1 MTEEGV
7 QTPNLKEKRKKRVMT
22 PEQLEKLAIARK
34 KALETRAKMS
44 QLRKEEKEAKKKEIL
59 SKAREIVKE
68 EVVVEQHKPPERASD
83 PKVKIIEKVH
93 YRTKKATLSDTSSSS
108 SSSSSSL
115 DSDSSYEV
123 KRVVKKRKPRPKRKT
138 VSSKTNEELAYT
150 IAKTELERRIKE
162 QNFNLAAYSLFGGI

>member
-44 QLRKEEKEAKKKEIL
+44 QLRKEEKETKKKEIL

-68 EVVVEQHKPPERASD
+68 EVVEQHKPPERASD

-93 YRTKKATLSDTSSSS
+93 YRTKKATLSDSSSEDDSSSS
-108 SSSSSSL
+108 

-123 KRVVKKRKPRPKRKT
+123 KRVVKRKPRPKRKT

>member
-1 MTEEGV
+1 MAETEGV
-7 QTPNLKEKRKKRVMT
+7 VQTSNLKEKRKKRVMT

-44 QLRKEEKEAKKKEIL
+44 QLRKEEKENKKKEIL

-68 EVVVEQHKPPERASD
+68 EVVEQHKPPERASD

-93 YRTKKATLSDTSSSS
+93 YRTKKATLSDSSSS
-108 SSSSSSL
+108 SSSSSSE

-123 KRVVKKRKPRPKRKT
+123 KRIVKKRKPRPKRKT

>member
-1 MTEEGV
+1 MTEEVV

-44 QLRKEEKEAKKKEIL
+44 QLRKEEKENKKKEIL

-68 EVVVEQHKPPERASD
+68 EVVEQHKPPERASD

-93 YRTKKATLSDTSSSS
+93 YRTKKATLSDSSSS
-108 SSSSSSL
+108 SSSE

-123 KRVVKKRKPRPKRKT
+123 KRIVKKRKPRPKRKT
-138 VSSKTNEELAYT
+138 ISSKTNEELAYT

>member
-1 MTEEGV
+1 MTEEV
-7 QTPNLKEKRKKRVMT
+7 AQSPNLKEKRKKRVMT

-68 EVVVEQHKPPERASD
+68 EVVEQHKPPERASD

-93 YRTKKATLSDTSSSS
+93 YRTKKATLSDSSSSS

>member
-1 MTEEGV
+1 MTEEVV
-7 QTPNLKEKRKKRVMT
+7 QTSNLKEKRKKRVMT

-44 QLRKEEKEAKKKEIL
+44 QLRKEEKETKKKEIL

-68 EVVVEQHKPPERASD
+68 EVVEQHKPPERASD

-93 YRTKKATLSDTSSSS
+93 YRTKKATLSDSSSS
-108 SSSSSSL
+108 SSSSSSE

-123 KRVVKKRKPRPKRKT
+123 KRIVKKRKPRPKRKT